1 MKISRYLKRLVLVT
15 IAVSSVFAPF
25 AYQPSFAF
33 SAPEPE
39 LPSLGGGGGGGGGSN
54 PLLPDVPF
62 GGNGGGDNGGG
73 GGGGGNNGGGNA
85 GGGNNGGNGGGN
97 NGRGGGDGGG
107 AAGNAVGGALS
118 CSVGALIGQILTAAI
133 SAVLSEALAD
143 IAIPGLK
150 VKVQDSS
157 QETKEFGLTIAG
169 TTIPI
174 LPSLDAIAY
183 CLINA
188 LITYIADAT
197 IAWIQGGFEGNPV
210 FVDDP
215 GMFFQG
221 LVDNEIANFMGELGG
236 GVLCRGVD
244 IQVQTALL
252 RQATQSYGQRT
263 QCTIDEAVQ
272 RMQNGRFVSAD
283 WVQVYK
289 NPDQLPLNTYFQA
302 SEELNNRITARM
314 GIVSVE
320 LEWNNGFLSFKDPDN
335 PSRTVTPGQLIE
347 KQLAKRMGLADDRL
361 VLAEKF
367 DQVINALVEA
377 VIKIALNEVFEA
389 TGTGQRNYGA
399 YEDYYDG
406 VGGDGSRPF
415 LNGDAGATTNNS
427 NGGEGDMST
436 EEFLRR
442 ARELEMR

>member
-1 MKISRYLKRLVLVT
+1 MKISSFFKQAVIAT
-15 IAVSSVFAPF
+15 IAVSSIFAPF
-25 AYQPSFAF
+25 AYQPVFAF
-33 SAPEPE
+33 SIGGGSGGGSSIQGPHNNSPIYQQISGSSNSGNSGNNSGGSSNSGGSNTGGGGGNAGGGNAGGGNA
-39 LPSLGGGGGGGGGSN
+39 GGGGGGGGGGTDATSN
-54 PLLPDVPF
+54 AL
-62 GGNGGGDNGGG
+62 
-73 GGGGGNNGGGNA
+73 
-85 GGGNNGGNGGGN
+85 
-97 NGRGGGDGGG
+97 
-107 AAGNAVGGALS
+107 GGALS
-118 CSVGALIGQILTAAI
+118 CSVGQLIGQILTAAI
-133 SAVLSEALAD
+133 SSILSEALSD

-150 VKVQDSS
+150 VKVQDAS
-157 QETKEFGLTIAG
+157 QEVKSFGLTIAG

-197 IAWIQGGFEGNPV
+197 IAWIQGGFQGNPV

-221 LVDNEIANFMGELGG
+221 LVDNEISNFMGELGG
-236 GVLCRGVD
+236 GILCRGVD

-272 RMQNGRFVSAD
+272 RMQTGKFVAAD

-302 SEELNNRITARM
+302 SEELNNRISAKM

-335 PSRTVTPGQLIE
+335 PNKTVTPGQLIE
-347 KQLAKRMGLADDRL
+347 KQLEKRLNLADDRL

-399 YEDYYDG
+399 YESYYNNA
-406 VGGDGSRPF
+406 GGDGTRPF
-415 LNGDAGATTNNS
+415 LPGGSANTNQQSGTQNQTTP
-427 NGGEGDMST
+427 
-436 EEFLRR
+436 
-442 ARELEMR
+442 

>member
-1 MKISRYLKRLVLVT
+1 MKISSYFKGLILTT
-15 IAVSSVFAPF
+15 IAVSSIFAPF
-25 AYQPSFAF
+25 AYQPVFAF
-33 SAPEPE
+33 SQPE
-39 LPSLGGGGGGGGGSN
+39 LPSGGGVELPENPLFPSGSGNNSGGGGGNS
-54 PLLPDVPF
+54 
-62 GGNGGGDNGGG
+62 GGNNGGNNG
-73 GGGGGNNGGGNA
+73 GNTGGGNNGGGNA
-85 GGGNNGGNGGGN
+85 GGGGGGN
-97 NGRGGGDGGG
+97 NGGGGGGGG

-133 SAVLSEALAD
+133 SAVLSEALSD

-157 QETKEFGLTIAG
+157 QEVKSFGLTIAG

-221 LVDNEIANFMGELGG
+221 LVDNEISNFMGELGG

-263 QCTIDEAVQ
+263 RCTIDEAVQ
-272 RMQNGRFVSAD
+272 RMQNGRFVAAD

-289 NPDQLPLNTYFQA
+289 NPSQLPLNTYFQA
-302 SEELNNRITARM
+302 SDELNNRITAKM

-399 YEDYYDG
+399 YENYYNN
-406 VGGDGSRPF
+406 VGGDGTRPF
-415 LNGDAGATTNNS
+415 I
-427 NGGEGDMST
+427 NGGT
-436 EEFLRR
+436 Q
-442 ARELEMR
+442 

>member
-1 MKISRYLKRLVLVT
+1 MKISSYFKGLILTT
-15 IAVSSVFAPF
+15 IAVSSIFAPF
-25 AYQPSFAF
+25 AYQPTFAF
-33 SAPEPE
+33 SIG
-39 LPSLGGGGGGGGGSN
+39 GGGGGGGGGSSIQGPHTSSPVYQQLSGTSN
-54 PLLPDVPF
+54 SSSGNSGGGSNT
-62 GGNGGGDNGGG
+62 GGNSSGGNTGGSG
-73 GGGGGNNGGGNA
+73 GGGGGNNSGGGGGGSSGGGGGGNA
-85 GGGNNGGNGGGN
+85 
-97 NGRGGGDGGG
+97 
-107 AAGNAVGGALS
+107 ASGALS
-118 CSVGALIGQILTAAI
+118 CSVGTLIGSILSAAI
-133 SAVLSEALAD
+133 SSVLSEALSD

-197 IAWIQGGFEGNPV
+197 IAWIQGGFQGNPV

-263 QCTIDEAVQ
+263 QCTIDEALQ
-272 RMQNGRFVSAD
+272 RMESGQFVAAD

-289 NPDQLPLNTYFQA
+289 NPNQLPLNTYFQA
-302 SEELNNRITARM
+302 SDELNNRITAKM

-335 PSRTVTPGQLIE
+335 PSRTITPGQLIE
-347 KQLAKRMGLADDRL
+347 KQLEKRMGLADDRL

-367 DQVINALVEA
+367 DQVINALVDA

-399 YEDYYDG
+399 YEDYYNTA
-406 VGGDGSRPF
+406 GGDGSRPF
-415 LNGDAGATTNNS
+415 LNGGVQ
-427 NGGEGDMST
+427 
-436 EEFLRR
+436 
-442 ARELEMR
+442 